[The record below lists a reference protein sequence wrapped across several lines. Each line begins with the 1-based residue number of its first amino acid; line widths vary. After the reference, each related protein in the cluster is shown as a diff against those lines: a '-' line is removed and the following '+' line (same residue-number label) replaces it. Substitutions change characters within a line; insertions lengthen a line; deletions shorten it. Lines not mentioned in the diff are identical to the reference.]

1 MSYALENTFRT
12 GRQISMQRPIRRP
25 ARPLAECAI
34 FPDDYLI
41 CNIWETSD
49 KIVDVNRMVPQGEG
63 APRIGFDIK
72 SARIR

>member
-1 MSYALENTFRT
+1 MFYALGNTFRT
-12 GRQISMQRPIRRP
+12 GRQLSMQQPIRRP
-25 ARPLAECAI
+25 ARPLAECAT

-49 KIVDVNRMVPQGEG
+49 KIVDENRMVPQGEG
-63 APRIGFDIK
+63 APRIGFGIK